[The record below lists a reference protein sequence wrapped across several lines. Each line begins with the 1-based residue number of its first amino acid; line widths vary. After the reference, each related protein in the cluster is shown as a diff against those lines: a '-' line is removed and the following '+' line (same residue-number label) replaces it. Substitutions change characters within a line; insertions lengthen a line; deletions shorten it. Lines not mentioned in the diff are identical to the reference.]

1 MSNFNDFEHFQRLI
15 LHLLEKEPA
24 EEMDFFEPLQFAY
37 CYFQRVA
44 LLNDPL
50 KLILRVFIEEDIK
63 SY

>member
-24 EEMDFFEPLQFAY
+24 EKMDFFEPLQFANR
-37 CYFQRVA
+37 YFQGVT

-50 KLILRVFIEEDIK
+50 KLILRVFIEEHI
-63 SY
+63 